1 MMNYGYQDIKRVMA
15 EASVSFEDADK
26 ALKKTHGNIDQAVII
41 ALRKKKGGSRALENV
56 IDAFVRLFYY
66 RLRVEKGEKKFIDV
80 ALWIVVVI
88 FVIGTM
94 FSYSYYVISSICAV
108 AAIIILLSGS
118 RLTLEPRPKKETETE
133 FVAVEPMKEDEV
145 LQNYPDEEVAEE
157 DGYNSI
163 EV

>member
-1 MMNYGYQDIKRVMA
+1 MDYGYQDIKRVMA

-26 ALKKTHGNIDQAVII
+26 ALKKVRGNIDEAIII
-41 ALRKKKGGSRALENV
+41 ALRKKKGRGGILEGG

-66 RLRVEKGEKKFIDV
+66 RLRVEKGDKKFLDV
-80 ALWIVVVI
+80 ALWVVVAVFI
-88 FVIGTM
+88 IGTM
-94 FSYSYYVISSICAV
+94 ISYSYYVISSICAV
-108 AAIIILLSGS
+108 AVMIILFSGS
-118 RLTLEPRPKKETETE
+118 KLTLEPKRQKETETE
-133 FVAVEPMKEDEV
+133 LVDVAPMEEDEV